1 MPAILRKER
10 SAKLLDRMVFFC
22 LLALIILTAIP
33 YGTVEP
39 WWEAL
44 MQCITFAL
52 TATWIVEGLISGSWD
67 INGRSLIVPLL
78 ALVMFAFL
86 QTVPFGAGHP
96 ETGMSAEWRTI
107 SVDPYG
113 TRLAAFKLLT
123 LILFGTLLLRYTS
136 NRRRLRALIYVVIGV
151 GVGSAVFGILRQM
164 TQRDGAI
171 FVLPHL
177 LPGRGYGQFINRKWR
192 YANIVFHYLASVF
205 RASGIGEI
213 DKTA

>member
-1 MPAILRKER
+1 
-10 SAKLLDRMVFFC
+10 
-22 LLALIILTAIP
+22 
-33 YGTVEP
+33 
-39 WWEAL
+39 

-123 LILFGTLLLRYTS
+123 LNSLWHSAAAVHLEPAPLARLDLRRDWSWSRERSVRHSTADDAARWYHFRFAS
-136 NRRRLRALIYVVIGV
+136 PAAGSGV
-151 GVGSAVFGILRQM
+151 R
-164 TQRDGAI
+164 
-171 FVLPHL
+171 
-177 LPGRGYGQFINRKWR
+177 
-192 YANIVFHYLASVF
+192 SVHQP
-205 RASGIGEI
+205 
-213 DKTA
+213 